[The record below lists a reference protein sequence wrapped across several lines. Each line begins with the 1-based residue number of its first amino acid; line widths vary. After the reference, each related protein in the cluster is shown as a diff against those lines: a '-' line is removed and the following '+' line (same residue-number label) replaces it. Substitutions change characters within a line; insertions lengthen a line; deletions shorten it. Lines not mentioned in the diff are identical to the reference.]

1 MTDTASLQIRVTSSG
16 IEDADRKLS
25 RLERQGQRTE
35 RATDGLGRAFTRL
48 AVPTVAATA
57 AVAAATIA
65 MVRHSAAQAKEMK
78 NLARLANTGF
88 EAFQGYAYA
97 TEQVGVSAEKLADIS
112 KDVQDKLGDFIATG
126 GGAFKD
132 FFENVAPK
140 VGLTAQALQ
149 GLSGPDVLVAV
160 KKAMDDANVS
170 AEEQTFYLEALASD
184 ATLLTPLLKDNG
196 AAMRAQA
203 EEAERLGGVLS
214 KIDSQKLLEASE
226 ASRKFDIALGGL
238 IKRFSAYLA
247 PAVTEATGLATDAI
261 VRMSDA
267 LVSGEIESYLDAIA
281 GKFDGWGEDIATTM
295 NIVGQLVQGHF
306 GQWGSEADSAVDS
319 VIDVFKDLP
328 ENVRA
333 TVQLM
338 AVEFAALIDYGKAYG
353 KAFGQVIGVE
363 LAALVD
369 KAGIYGK
376 ELVDRL
382 NPFDGDT
389 FDYEAELARSTA
401 TTSEITDSYF
411 REAKRQ
417 AGVTR
422 QARIAS
428 IEAVLLERDSAVDS
442 FDKQIAGAK
451 DLRSEYERLQAER
464 KKATEGR
471 NAPAKSAARP
481 RGRSTGETDKATKRL
496 QDKQKQEFDN
506 LVASLRTE
514 EEAIQD
520 SYDRRLQIILQ
531 NTEEGSR
538 QQQDLV
544 NRLNQDFAT
553 QVLEGFQ
560 AEPAT
565 FDAKEA
571 ALQEEYE
578 RRREIILD
586 NTRLTEEQRTEL
598 ELQLTQER
606 NEQLATL
613 EAQKNQ
619 QMLSNASQIFDGLAG
634 IAKSA
639 SGEQSDAY
647 RALFAVSKAF
657 SVTQAAMSIATGLAK
672 AQELGFPANLA
683 EMARVTASGAS
694 ILATIRGSNFSGAY
708 DHGGMIPAGKIG
720 IVGEYGPELI
730 SGPATVTSRRTTA
743 DSPNQS
749 GNSQPQTPT
758 PPQNNIRIIN
768 SIDPGVMDEYLG
780 SSGGEKIILNVIK
793 RNGNALRG
801 VLA

>member
-1 MTDTASLQIRVTSSG
+1 MTDTASLQIRVTSGG

-25 RLERQGQRTE
+25 RLERQGRRAE

-48 AVPTVAATA
+48 VAPVTAVVSVSAGLQKLVSVTRGFEVLNAQLKTATGSAAGAAEAFTHIQDFATQTPYDLQQATA
-57 AVAAATIA
+57 AFTQLVNYGLTPSREALTSYGNTASALGKDLSQMVEAVADATTGEFERLKEFGIRAKNQGDTVAFTFRGVTTTVKNNAQEIERYLIDLGENNFAGA
-65 MVRHSAAQAKEMK
+65 MAERMDTLDGALS
-78 NLARLANTGF
+78 NLGD
-88 EAFQGYAYA
+88 EW
-97 TEQVGVSAEKLADIS
+97 
-112 KDVQDKLGDFIATG
+112 DKLFLNISEQGVGDVIEDSVRLGIEALEELNAMLASG
-126 GGAFKD
+126 
-132 FFENVAPK
+132 E
-140 VGLTAQALQ
+140 LTA
-149 GLSGPDVLVAV
+149 
-160 KKAMDDANVS
+160 
-170 AEEQTFYLEALASD
+170 
-184 ATLLTPLLKDNG
+184 
-196 AAMRAQA
+196 
-203 EEAERLGGVLS
+203 
-214 KIDSQKLLEASE
+214 
-226 ASRKFDIALGGL
+226 
-238 IKRFSAYLA
+238 
-247 PAVTEATGLATDAI
+247 
-261 VRMSDA
+261 
-267 LVSGEIESYLDAIA
+267 YLDAIA
-281 GKFDGWGEDIATTM
+281 GKFDGWGEDIAATM
-295 NIVGQLVQGHF
+295 DIVGQLAQDHF
-306 GQWGSEADSAVDS
+306 GQWGDKADSAVDS
-319 VIDVFKDLP
+319 VIDAFVDLP

-333 TVQLM
+333 AVQLM

-376 ELVDRL
+376 ELADRL

-389 FDYEAELARSTA
+389 FDYGAELARSTA
-401 TTSEITDSYF
+401 IASEMTDSYF
-411 REAKRQ
+411 REAERQ
-417 AGVTR
+417 ADITR

-428 IEAVLLERDSAVDS
+428 IEAVLLERDSAVGS

-451 DLRSEYERLQAER
+451 DLRAEYERLQAER
-464 KKATEGR
+464 KKATEGQDSL
-471 NAPAKSAARP
+471 AKFKVQPS
-481 RGRSTGETDKATKRL
+481 GGSTGETDPATSRL
-496 QDKQKQEFDN
+496 AERQQREFDN

-514 EEAIQD
+514 EEAVQD

-578 RRREIILD
+578 RRRQIILD

-606 NEQLATL
+606 NEQLAAL

-619 QMLSNASQIFDGLAG
+619 QMLSNASQVFDGLAG

-657 SVTQAAMSIATGLAK
+657 SVTQAAMSIATGLAR

-683 EMARVTASGAS
+683 EMARVAASGAS

-708 DHGGMIPAGKIG
+708 DRGGMIPAGKIG
-720 IVGEYGPELI
+720 IVGEYGPELV

-743 DSPNQS
+743 DSPNQ
-749 GNSQPQTPT
+749 GVNSQPQAPA
-758 PPQNNIRIIN
+758 PSQNNIRIIN
-768 SIDPGVMDEYLG
+768 SIDPGVMEDYLG
-780 SSGGEKIILNVIK
+780 SSAGEEVIMNVIRK
-793 RNGNALRG
+793 NPETLRAVSG
-801 VLA
+801 S